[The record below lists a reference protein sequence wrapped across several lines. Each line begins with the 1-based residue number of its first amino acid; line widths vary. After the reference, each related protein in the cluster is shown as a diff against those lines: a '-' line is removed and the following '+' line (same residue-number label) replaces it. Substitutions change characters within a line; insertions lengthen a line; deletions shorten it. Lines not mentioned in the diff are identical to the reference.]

1 MLYHMVAYLRI
12 LKKKRYKLTYFQNRN
27 RVTDIE
33 NRLMVS
39 KEERRGGINKKLGIN
54 IYILLDIKQINK
66 GPHTAQGTIFNIL

>member
-1 MLYHMVAYLRI
+1 MVAYLRI
-12 LKKKRYKLTYFQNRN
+12 LKKKNGYKLTYFQNRN

-39 KEERRGGINKKLGIN
+39 KEESRGGINKKLGIN

-66 GPHTAQGTIFNIL
+66 GPHIAEGAIFNIL